1 MEKMYAI
8 KCALVNRVYDHLDDL
23 DALCVEELGEEIGR
37 ASCRE
42 RV

>member
-1 MEKMYAI
+1 MEQF
-8 KCALVNRVYDHLDDL
+8 RFEDL
-23 DALCVEELGEEIGR
+23 DITRASNETIAELGEEIGR